1 MKDQIARWATAVLPE
16 VIRLRRHFHQYPE
29 LSFEE
34 RATSAFIKNY
44 LDQLGIAWYPMARN
58 GIVATLKGG
67 IASQKT
73 IALRADM
80 DALPIQEANDL
91 PYRSVHAGV
100 MHACGHDMHMASLL
114 GVAIILKE
122 QREQLAG
129 NVRFIFQPAEE
140 KLPGGAQQMVK
151 EGVLENPRPMVVIG
165 QHVMPELAVGKVGF
179 RAGNYM
185 ASNDE
190 LYITVKGKGGHAA
203 QPHQNIDP
211 VVISAQLI
219 INLQSLVSRMADP
232 RIPTV
237 LSFGRVVADGA
248 VNIIPNE
255 VHLSGTLRTLDAKWR
270 TACHER
276 IRNLAKSTAAAMGGT
291 CTVDIV
297 QGYPVLHNDPS
308 LTASLEAGA
317 VDFLGRENVIPLDV
331 WMAAE
336 DFAYYAEQVPS
347 CFYRIGVNSRSALH
361 TPTFL
366 PNEEALGTSVGLMVY
381 LVCQHLMK
389 AT

>member
-1 MKDQIARWATAVLPE
+1 MKDQIEAWVDQALPE
-16 VIRLRRHFHQYPE
+16 VIRLRRRFHQFPE

-44 LDQLGIAWYPMARN
+44 LDHLGIPWRPMAGN
-58 GIVATLKGG
+58 GIVATLEGG
-67 IASQKT
+67 ISSRKT

-80 DALPIQEANDL
+80 DALPIQEVNDI
-91 PYRSVHAGV
+91 PYRSTQAQV
-100 MHACGHDMHMASLL
+100 MHACGHDMHMAALL
-114 GVAIILKE
+114 GVAKILRE
-122 QREQLAG
+122 QRAHLTG

-151 EGVLENPRPMVVIG
+151 EGVLDDPTPALVIG
-165 QHVMPELAVGKVGF
+165 QHVMPELPVGKVGF
-179 RAGNYM
+179 YPGNYM

-211 VVISAQLI
+211 VAISAQLI
-219 INLQSLVSRMADP
+219 VTLQSLVSRMADP

-237 LSFGRVVADGA
+237 LSFGQVVANGA
-248 VNIIPNE
+248 VNIIPDE
-255 VHLSGTLRTLDAKWR
+255 VKLAGTLRTLDSDWR
-270 TACHER
+270 LAAHEK
-276 IRNLAKSTAAAMGGT
+276 IRHMTQSTVAALGGT

-297 QGYPVLHNDPS
+297 LGYPVLYNDHA
-308 LTASLEAGA
+308 LTAALEARA
-317 VDFLGRENVIPLDV
+317 VEFLGQDNVVPLDV

-347 CFYRIGVNSRSALH
+347 CFYRIGVNSQSGLH

-366 PNEEALGTSVGLMVY
+366 LDEEALRTSVGLMVF
-381 LVCQHLMK
+381 LVCRTLMK
-389 AT
+389 